1 MPEETKQPLKGWDAA
16 YTGKVPIRGTFAYA
30 KYLSDKKDKE
40 KESSLT
46 VVVDNSLLVSE
57 EAPSKNESPSV
68 SEAPSKNESPS
79 VSEAPSKNESCSS
92 PNNTQEPTQYTTS
105 KNESPSVSEAPS
117 KNESPSKIEAG
128 GVRITRNYMF
138 FDVDIF
144 RAIKD
149 MTGNEIRIYLDLIL
163 KTYGQIRPKN
173 ICSITNPEIA
183 SRTGINSSAS
193 FANAFRSLEQKGY
206 IQRIFAAHQKK
217 QKSIYRVFLPC
228 EVRGNHG
235 SRTLIEST
243 ET

>member
-46 VVVDNSLLVSE
+46 VVVDNSLLVCE
-57 EAPSKNESPSV
+57 ESPSKIESPSVSESPSKIEPCSSPNNTRDSAPYTTSKIESPSV
-68 SEAPSKNESPS
+68 SEAPSKF
-79 VSEAPSKNESCSS
+79 
-92 PNNTQEPTQYTTS
+92 
-105 KNESPSVSEAPS
+105 
-117 KNESPSKIEAG
+117 ESPSKIEAG

-193 FANAFRSLEQKGY
+193 FAKALRSLEQKGY

>member
-57 EAPSKNESPSV
+57 EAPSKIESPSV
-68 SEAPSKNESPS
+68 SEAPSKI
-79 VSEAPSKNESCSS
+79 
-92 PNNTQEPTQYTTS
+92 
-105 KNESPSVSEAPS
+105 
-117 KNESPSKIEAG
+117 ESPSKIEAG

-193 FANAFRSLEQKGY
+193 FANALRSLEQKGY

>member
-57 EAPSKNESPSV
+57 EAPSKI
-68 SEAPSKNESPS
+68 
-79 VSEAPSKNESCSS
+79 
-92 PNNTQEPTQYTTS
+92 
-105 KNESPSVSEAPS
+105 
-117 KNESPSKIEAG
+117 ESPSKIEAG